1 VNAAHT
7 ESKEAQEILFKSSA
21 EATAKE
27 IRRVKRG
34 RRCGGK
40 GGEYR
45 LPSILATLSIIKLY

>member
-1 VNAAHT
+1 MNAAHT

-34 RRCGGK
+34 K
-40 GGEYR
+40 KMWGEGWG
-45 LPSILATLSIIKLY
+45 TQTT

>member
-1 VNAAHT
+1 MNAAHT

-34 RRCGGK
+34 KRSGEGGRV
-40 GGEYR
+40 GNADYLVFWPHSR
-45 LPSILATLSIIKLY
+45 S